1 MAELPLPT
9 TTEYTL
15 SIYSGDELDSC
26 KQIRKLRCTCKLT
39 SVYGGTVR
47 LAGSGRHA
55 GENRELICVTHRQG
69 LYQRLSNELTK
80 PPQLICSLL
89 ALVAMKF
96 RFCCRRYTA
105 LSYCKLRDIVAT
117 KRPKELPSKT

>member
-1 MAELPLPT
+1 MEELPLRA

-15 SIYSGDELDSC
+15 SIYSSDELGSC
-26 KQIRKLRCTCKLT
+26 KQICNLRCISKLNN
-39 SVYGGTVR
+39 VYGGTVR
-47 LAGSGRHA
+47 QAGSGKHA
-55 GENRELICVTHRQG
+55 GENLKLICVTHRHG
-69 LYQRLSNELTK
+69 LLQRRSNKLTK

-96 RFCCRRYTA
+96 RYCCRMY
-105 LSYCKLRDIVAT
+105 LSLSACKLRDIVAT